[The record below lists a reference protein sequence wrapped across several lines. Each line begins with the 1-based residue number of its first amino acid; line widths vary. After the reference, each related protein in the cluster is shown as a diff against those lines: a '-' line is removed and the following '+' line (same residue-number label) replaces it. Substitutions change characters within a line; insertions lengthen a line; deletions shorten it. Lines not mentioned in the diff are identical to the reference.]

1 LRWLRNYPERCF
13 KERNMSFRINTNV
26 ASLQSQEY
34 LRQTSESQGK
44 TIGRVTSGLRI
55 LSSGDDAAGLSIANT
70 FRSDQAVLS
79 QGIRNANDGLSTL
92 QTIDGGINNI
102 SKLLDRARTLAT
114 QSASGTFSGSR
125 SVLNSEFQSVV
136 SEIDRQSQAIG
147 LNSGG
152 TFAKSLSVFIGGGR
166 ASGGISS
173 TTNGSVGVNLTTA
186 TVDSRSLGLQG
197 VQAQG
202 VASIDIG
209 TGSASTSVSA
219 IVGNATNA
227 ASLAVT
233 GSSDLY
239 FRGPGFADNER
250 VRVSVNLTGVTD
262 VDTLVTGVN
271 AAIDNAGNAV
281 SAQATAFKNAG
292 VRAVVIT
299 SAAGAKSLGFT
310 SSSTA
315 FQVEAGDR
323 LSNAL
328 IGNVTSSS
336 NPVGLTLTNTVTGG
350 SSAAA
355 TTTAFGASG
364 AGTVLVRFQG
374 AGLSSPVDISLTTAA
389 GTTVDAA
396 IASLSS
402 QVAAN
407 SSLQAAGITLTTAT
421 AGSALVFS
429 NARGERFEV
438 QSSGDLNNRL
448 GLGSF
453 RSSGGASGTFD
464 YTAVTSSGAT
474 YAASAQTL
482 EFSVGGGAAISVA
495 VTPTAATQ
503 AGAITALNAA
513 IAGNATLA
521 AAGLVVTANAGE
533 IDITSSNG
541 SKFRVN
547 TVGAANVFGLN
558 AAVATGVVD
567 AAEVQA
573 GDTTINSFIASGSQ
587 QTSLLGFTA
596 IRTGGDD
603 QTITILANDANGS
616 EHSLAV
622 VLKND
627 GTSRNAGT
635 VDEAIDAIN
644 TALQQSN
651 DETLKK
657 VIAVKDKA
665 SAAGAEG
672 LRFASTLSG
681 FRIGIGTNEGGTGI
695 GSQGTVVA
703 GATVGAG
710 ATADINTQAGA
721 DRAVNA
727 LADAVTTLGNAQAV
741 VGRGQN
747 QFNFAVNL
755 AQSQLTNLA
764 ASESRIRD
772 ADLAEEA
779 ASLTKAQILLQA
791 GISALAQANSA
802 PQQVLALLRG

>member
-1 LRWLRNYPERCF
+1 
-13 KERNMSFRINTNV
+13 MSFRINTNV
-26 ASLQSQEY
+26 ASLESREY
-34 LRQTSESQGK
+34 LRQTSEAQGK

-55 LSSGDDAAGLSIANT
+55 LASGDDAAGLSIANT

-125 SVLNSEFQSVV
+125 TVLNSEFQSVIT
-136 SEIDRQSQAIG
+136 EIDRQAQAIG
-147 LNSGG
+147 LNAGG

-166 ASGGISS
+166 TSGS
-173 TTNGSVGVNLTTA
+173 TTSTVNGSVGVNLSNS

-202 VASIDIG
+202 VTATDIG

-219 IVGNATNA
+219 IVNDATN
-227 ASLAVT
+227 V
-233 GSSDLY
+233 GSVATAGYSDFY

-250 VRVSVNLTGVTD
+250 VKVSVNLSGITD
-262 VDTLVTGVN
+262 TDTLVTSLN
-271 AAIDNAGNAV
+271 SAIDNAGNAAT
-281 SAQATAFKNAG
+281 AQATAFKNAG
-292 VRAVVIT
+292 VRAVVVT
-299 SAAGAKSLGFT
+299 ASDGTKSLGFT

-323 LSNAL
+323 LANAL

-336 NPVGLTLTNTVTGG
+336 NPTGLTLTNTLTGG
-350 SSAAA
+350 SSTAAAA
-355 TTTAFGASG
+355 TTFGAGG
-364 AGTVLVRFQG
+364 AGTVTVRFQG
-374 AGLSSPVDISLTTAA
+374 AGLASPVDISLTVAA
-389 GTTVDAA
+389 GTTIDQAL
-396 IASLSS
+396 ASLTS

-407 SSLQAAGITLTTAT
+407 SNLQASGITATTAT
-421 AGSALVFS
+421 AGSALVFTS
-429 NARGERFEV
+429 KLGERFEV
-438 QSSGDLNNRL
+438 QASGDIGNLL

-464 YTAVTSSGAT
+464 YSAVTGSGGVFT
-474 YAASAQTL
+474 AAAETL
-482 EFSVGGGAAISVA
+482 EFSIGGGATTSVA
-495 VTPTAATQ
+495 ITPGAATI
-503 AGAITALNAA
+503 AAATTELNSTFAS
-513 IAGNATLA
+513 NATLA
-521 AAGLVVTANAGE
+521 AAGLVATNDGTD
-533 IDITSSNG
+533 ITITSSNG
-541 SKFRVN
+541 TKFRVN
-547 TVGAANVFGLN
+547 TVGNTNVFGFGSTT
-558 AAVATGVVD
+558 VTGVAD
-567 AAEVQA
+567 AAETQA
-573 GDTTINSFIASGSQ
+573 GNTAVNSFISAGSQ
-587 QTSLLGFTA
+587 QTSLLSFTG

-603 QTITILANDANGS
+603 QTITIVANDTNGA

-622 VLKND
+622 VLRND
-627 GTSRNAGT
+627 STLRNAGT

-644 TALQQSN
+644 TALKQSN
-651 DETLKK
+651 DTTLQK
-657 VIAVKDKA
+657 IAVVKDKA
-665 SAAGAEG
+665 SGAGAEG
-672 LRFASTLSG
+672 LKFASTLQN
-681 FRIGIGTNEGGTGI
+681 FRIAIGTNEAGTGI
-695 GSQGTVVA
+695 GSQGTVVTA
-703 GATVGAG
+703 ATVGTG
-710 ATADINTQAGA
+710 ASSDITTQAGA
-721 DRAVNA
+721 ERAVTA
-727 LADAVTTLGNAQAV
+727 LADAVNTLGNAQAV